1 MTGLYCDDLPFGF
14 GWIASEPGYMQRA
27 SHALAHED
35 GVWLIDPVDVEGLD
49 DRVRALGRPMGVI
62 QLLDRHGRDSA
73 ALAERYDVALHRVP
87 FAGVPGA
94 PFEVLRVVNLPRWRE
109 AALWWPDGRVLV
121 VADTLG
127 TASYFLGP
135 GERLGV
141 HPLLRL
147 FPPSSLA
154 GLNPEHVLC
163 GHGEGIHGP
172 ATPEA
177 LQRAL
182 RTSRRGIPGWL
193 LGLPRRR
200 VASRSVRAS

>member
-1 MTGLYCDDLPFGF
+1 M
-14 GWIASEPGYMQRA
+14 ARS
-27 SHALAHED
+27 
-35 GVWLIDPVDVEGLD
+35 
-49 DRVRALGRPMGVI
+49 
-62 QLLDRHGRDSA
+62 
-73 ALAERYDVALHRVP
+73 
-87 FAGVPGA
+87 GA
-94 PFEVLRVVNLPRWRE
+94 
-109 AALWWPDGRVLV
+109 WWPDDRALV
-121 VADTLG
+121 VADALG

-154 GLNPEHVLC
+154 DLHPEHVLC

-200 VASRSVRAS
+200 LASRSVRPS